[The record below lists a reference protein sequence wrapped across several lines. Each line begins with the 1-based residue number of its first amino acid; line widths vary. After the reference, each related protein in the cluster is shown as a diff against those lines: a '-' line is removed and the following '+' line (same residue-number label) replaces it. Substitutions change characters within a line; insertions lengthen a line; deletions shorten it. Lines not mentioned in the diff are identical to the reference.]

1 MSFIAVR
8 VCCERLK
15 LLETCIRCKPMAYR
29 NTQRLLQLAH
39 KLRVCG
45 TDRRLQEGQV
55 LVHIAEAALEVQL
68 NICPS
73 HCES

>member
-1 MSFIAVR
+1 MSFVAVR

-45 TDRRLQEGQV
+45 KDKRLQEGQI
-55 LVHIAEAALEVQL
+55 LVRIAEAALEVQL
-68 NICPS
+68 NICPLQ
-73 HCES
+73 CES